1 MNKREKAI
9 RYFPSSVVITLGIVI
24 IITTTQSD
32 VEDHKKA
39 AFIMGGLLFFLVGYV
54 LTELAYIR
62 IKIAECEE

>member
-9 RYFPSSVVITLGIVI
+9 RYFPSSLVITLGIVI
-24 IITTTQSD
+24 IITTIQSD
-32 VEDHKKA
+32 VEDYKKA
-39 AFIMGGLLFFLVGYV
+39 AFMMGGLLFFLVGYV